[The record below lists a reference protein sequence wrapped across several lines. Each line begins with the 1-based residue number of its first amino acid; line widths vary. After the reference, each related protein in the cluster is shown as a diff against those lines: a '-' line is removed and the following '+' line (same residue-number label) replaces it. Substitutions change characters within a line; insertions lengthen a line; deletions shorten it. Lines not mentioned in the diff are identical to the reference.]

1 MKKCSVCN
9 KEYDDS
15 RMFCPTCGGQL
26 TTVTTTPPS
35 SNAAPSWFE
44 NWGGVLLAL
53 IGLIVAWE
61 VHAVFGFALAVV
73 GIICGWSSPNKINKI
88 MSAIVGV
95 ITILLF
101 IWYMLA

>member
-15 RMFCPTCGGQL
+15 KMFCPSCGGQL
-26 TTVTTTPPS
+26 VPVAPS
-35 SNAAPSWFE
+35 PQPSVSPSWFE
-44 NWGGVLLAL
+44 NWGGILLAA

-61 VHAVFGFALAVV
+61 LSAVLGFALAVV
-73 GIICGWSSPNKINKI
+73 GIICGWSSHNNLNKIL
-88 MSAIVGV
+88 SVVVGG

-101 IWYMLA
+101 IWYMLI